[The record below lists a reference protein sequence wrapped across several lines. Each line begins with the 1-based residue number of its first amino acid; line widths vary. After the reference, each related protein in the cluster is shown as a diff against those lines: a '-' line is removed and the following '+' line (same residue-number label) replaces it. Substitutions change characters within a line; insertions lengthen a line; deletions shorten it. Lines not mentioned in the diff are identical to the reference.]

1 MNNFDQ
7 IINKT
12 FNQLSEENINP
23 AISQAVDTIE
33 SAVKKSG
40 QVAGNTTSNT
50 PLMKAFDKIKEN
62 PENPNLDETELAAF
76 LLLAQN
82 LNPDTKSSTPDGKT
96 ANATPSPSTPT
107 SSPSTEVA
115 PSGQPNAK
123 LYNPLNTTTV

>member
-1 MNNFDQ
+1 MFGLKFENYFNYKLKLPKIFNV
-7 IINKT
+7 IN
-12 FNQLSEENINP
+12 
-23 AISQAVDTIE
+23 
-33 SAVKKSG
+33 
-40 QVAGNTTSNT
+40 
-50 PLMKAFDKIKEN
+50 FDKIKEN